1 MATLQK
7 LEDITSKEFLDQALQ
22 NATFW
27 CQFNLPKYLHE
38 FYNGFDYSI
47 FRYII
52 DNSIISDMCLDD
64 EEPGLIRVSTNKLR
78 WYQQREDFFKEHP
91 IIRYGK
97 IGSKTTRIIGP
108 IKIDPESG
116 FVHEITEFIYYV
128 IPEVFLY
135 YL

>member
-78 WYQQREDFFKEHP
+78 WYQ
-91 IIRYGK
+91 
-97 IGSKTTRIIGP
+97 
-108 IKIDPESG
+108 
-116 FVHEITEFIYYV
+116 
-128 IPEVFLY
+128 
-135 YL
+135 